1 MRRYSYNFHYIIS
14 DSGEKHVMGEIDG
27 IGFSFPTWFGRS
39 SAIGRI
45 IKTGC
50 TFQDAEDC
58 YLTYIGLRDN
68 DRIPVKGFSKYQT
81 YLDDEHWAKTRKKI
95 MARDGYRCQICGS
108 NRDLQVH
115 HLTYKDIGQE
125 TDEQLVCL
133 CRQCHFGLHDGSVS
147 WTF

>member
-14 DSGEKHVMGEIDG
+14 DSGVKHVIGEIDG
-27 IGFSFPTWFGRS
+27 IQFGFPSCFGRS
-39 SAIGRI
+39 NAIQRI
-45 IKTGC
+45 LSTGC
-50 TFQDAEDC
+50 THQDAEDC
-58 YLTYIGLRDN
+58 YLEYTELRDA
-68 DRIPVKGFSKYQT
+68 DRIPVTGFSEYKT

-108 NRDLQVH
+108 KRDLQVH
-115 HLTYKDIGQE
+115 HLTYKNIGQE

-133 CRQCHFGLHDGSVS
+133 CRQCHFGLHEGSVS